1 MMSIWGFRNGVTNL
15 GVGREVLV
23 LVGWCLIRFHV
34 KVRLLE
40 RSWPVKIYFL
50 ADEKLLV

>member
-1 MMSIWGFRNGVTNL
+1 MMSILRFRNGVTNL

-23 LVGWCLIRFHV
+23 LIGWCLIGFHV

-40 RSWPVKIYFL
+40 KTCL
-50 ADEKLLV
+50 ACKDLLAGW